1 MKFPNEGRKILNY
14 TNEYI
19 NNISVETNNFMNYCK
34 SIYNDNISIKEGTIF
49 LECYEHLHSVKEI
62 FRAINDKVFK
72 IAQKVSD
79 NERPNVL
86 YPYEKQAIYEYF
98 KKPDLEHKC
107 YKKFGCIY
115 AEKLKV
121 NNKEIVSIGISVCND
136 KDEFSKNVA
145 LNLARKR
152 AREYFN
158 KYDIRVTPETKGI
171 PFTRIVHVPT
181 KNMYEDKINMFI
193 KRCKRWFKDETIL
206 YPTNIIF
213 TEFPDKKKKKSD
225 KITDK
230 PMPF

>member
-1 MKFPNEGRKILNY
+1 MKFTNEADKILNETKTY
-14 TNEYI
+14 TNEICKY
-19 NNISVETNNFMNYCK
+19 VEQF
-34 SIYNDNISIKEGTIF
+34 
-49 LECYEHLHSVKEI
+49 
-62 FRAINDKVFK
+62 KVFCEDIIKANSCTIAEQGYKNIHDYLNDTINILAK
-72 IAQKVSD
+72 IKDKYFNIKQVYDDK
-79 NERPNVL
+79 NRPNVL

-98 KKPDLEHKC
+98 KKPDLGHKC

-121 NNKEIVSIGISVCND
+121 NNKEIISIGISVCND

-145 LNLARKR
+145 LSLARKR

-181 KNMYEDKINMFI
+181 KSMYEDKINMFI
-193 KRCKRWFKDETIL
+193 KRCKKWFKDETIL

-225 KITDK
+225 KITDE

>member
-1 MKFPNEGRKILNY
+1 MNINKNYREINNTINSYFNNINHTVEKLKIYLEDIANNNPY
-14 TNEYI
+14 SDVNKICMDIHSYCRIFQSQLDNTKKPFDKYI
-19 NNISVETNNFMNYCK
+19 NELIDE
-34 SIYNDNISIKEGTIF
+34 D
-49 LECYEHLHSVKEI
+49 
-62 FRAINDKVFK
+62 
-72 IAQKVSD
+72 
-79 NERPNVL
+79 RPSVL

-98 KKPDLEHKC
+98 KKPDLERKC

-121 NNKEIVSIGISVCND
+121 NNKEIVSIGLSVCND

-145 LNLARKR
+145 LNLAKKR

-181 KNMYEDKINMFI
+181 KNMYEDTINKFI

-225 KITDK
+225 KITDE
-230 PMPF
+230 PMSF